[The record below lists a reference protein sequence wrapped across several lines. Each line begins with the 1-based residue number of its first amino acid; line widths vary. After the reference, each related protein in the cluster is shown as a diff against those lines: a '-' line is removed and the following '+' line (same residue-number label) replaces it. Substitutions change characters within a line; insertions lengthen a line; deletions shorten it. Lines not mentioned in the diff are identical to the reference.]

1 MQSFRSVKQMCN
13 PPEGGGA
20 GKRHYREYLV
30 GAYGPVPEMQTLFQS
45 TLESTPVYRPGLW
58 ENNCYHYLD

>member
-13 PPEGGGA
+13 PPPLPRGG

-30 GAYGPVPEMQTLFQS
+30 GACCPVPEIQTLFQS
-45 TLESTPVYRPGLW
+45 TLKSEPVYRPGL
-58 ENNCYHYLD
+58 